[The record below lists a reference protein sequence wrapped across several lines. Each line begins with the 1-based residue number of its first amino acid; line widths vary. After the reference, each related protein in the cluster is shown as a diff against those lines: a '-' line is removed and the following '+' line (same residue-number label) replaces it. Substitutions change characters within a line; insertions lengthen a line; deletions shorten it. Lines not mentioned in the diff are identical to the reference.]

1 MSGMSEQEQAN
12 YIKTDEREET
22 VETYTFIVC
31 SYFREKDA
39 QSIDDVIRSLVLE
52 RANCTFAAQAK

>member
-1 MSGMSEQEQAN
+1 MNDINEQEQTN
-12 YIKTDEREET
+12 YIKSDERRET
-22 VETYTFIVC
+22 VDTYTFIVC

-52 RANCTFAAQAK
+52 RANCTFATQGK